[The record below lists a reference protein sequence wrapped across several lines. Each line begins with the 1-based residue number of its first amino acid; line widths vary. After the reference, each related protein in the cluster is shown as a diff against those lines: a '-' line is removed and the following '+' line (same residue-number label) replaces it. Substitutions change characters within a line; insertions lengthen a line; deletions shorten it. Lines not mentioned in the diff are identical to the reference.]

1 MPLTRVLIA
10 EDSRTQAEQ
19 LRFILE
25 AEGYEVVVAPDGDRA
40 MAAFNDGAFDMVVS
54 DIVMPGLSGYEL
66 CKEIKESK
74 SRDTPV
80 VLLSSLSDPMDI
92 VRGLECGADN
102 FVTKPYEPEQIL
114 ARLKTVLDNR
124 RMRSASRL
132 KMGIEVVFL
141 GKTFI
146 INSDKEQIL
155 DLLMS
160 TFEDIVRTN
169 RGLIDSKT
177 ELNEAKM
184 EIERHAR
191 DLERLVEERTREVRE
206 RTEQL
211 HQSQKMEAV
220 GQLTGGIAHDFNNL
234 LSVMI
239 GNLDLV
245 QAQLKN
251 DPDAKQIIEM
261 ALAAGMQGADL
272 TRQLLAFSRKQQLR
286 PQVFDLGKLVTRTS
300 TLLRRTIGENVEI
313 KVTPADGLWQA
324 EADPSQVESALINLS
339 INARDAMP
347 DGGQIVI
354 EAENKHLDARYA
366 VENPGVT
373 PGDYVMLAVSD
384 TGTGISPE
392 ILPRVFE
399 PFFTTKEVG
408 KGTGLGLSMVYG
420 FAKQSGGHLKIY
432 SEVGHGTTVRLY
444 LPRAKSENRDEHIE
458 VRPTEGEGASS
469 KTILVVEDNAA
480 VRSTVLLLLSTL
492 KYQVIEAESG
502 RQALEVLGR
511 GDEIDL
517 LFTDIVM
524 PGDLSGIELAGK
536 ARAMR
541 PGLKVLFTSGFTEA
555 SMRGATLG
563 MDDQILSKPYR
574 RDELA
579 AKIRDVLESG
589 KKGEPG

>member
-141 GKTFI
+141 GKTFT

-354 EAENKHLDARYA
+354 EAANKHLDARYA

-384 TGTGISPE
+384 TGTGIPPE

-408 KGTGLGLSMVYG
+408 KGTGQGLAIARSVVVDKHG
-420 FAKQSGGHLKIY
+420 GTITFETESGQGTTFIVRLPLTPGSGGTK
-432 SEVGHGTTVRLY
+432 
-444 LPRAKSENRDEHIE
+444 RA
-458 VRPTEGEGASS
+458 
-469 KTILVVEDNAA
+469 
-480 VRSTVLLLLSTL
+480 
-492 KYQVIEAESG
+492 
-502 RQALEVLGR
+502 
-511 GDEIDL
+511 
-517 LFTDIVM
+517 
-524 PGDLSGIELAGK
+524 
-536 ARAMR
+536 
-541 PGLKVLFTSGFTEA
+541 
-555 SMRGATLG
+555 
-563 MDDQILSKPYR
+563 
-574 RDELA
+574 
-579 AKIRDVLESG
+579 
-589 KKGEPG
+589 